1 MSNPDSFINEVNE
14 EVRRDRLFGLFKR
27 YGWIA
32 ALVVLLVV
40 GGAAYNEWRKAQDR
54 AEAEAFGDAV
64 IAALEI
70 DAREARV
77 AALGAIEAEGGR
89 AAVLHLLKAA
99 EAQVAGDRAA
109 AIAAL
114 SVLEGDASLPATYRQ
129 IAALKRVVVGGAEI
143 PLDERE
149 AVLAGLAQPGQALRP
164 LALEQMAL
172 LRIEEGAPEAAL
184 DILRD
189 LLEEAD
195 VTPGLR
201 QRASQLI
208 VALEGI
214 HGTG

>member
-114 SVLEGDASLPATYRQ
+114 SVLEHDASLPATYRQ

-149 AVLAGLAQPGQALRP
+149 AVLSGLAQPGQALRP

-172 LRIEEGAPEAAL
+172 LRLEEGAPEAAL

-214 HGTG
+214 YGTG